1 MIPPTSGLCRALFFA
16 SGEVISVLAWYSS
29 LRYALGMR
37 TTHITAV
44 VVALFGFGIVG
55 CQSSP
60 HSTLKTASGPA
71 GESSVFRVESPAGVP
86 VAADQPILIK
96 CWSVDLLDPTDPDA
110 AALLGDLPRRMA
122 QVEGRFDPDTIASH
136 LESLDAK
143 QQLHLRSMPML
154 IVRGGEG
161 ATMKITEPIDRP
173 DLQAGLERGESM
185 FPFEVG
191 ERYEVQTAFDD
202 DGFILL
208 DINYSRES
216 LTGDIE
222 EPLPGVIGYT
232 IRHTVRLRS
241 GESVVLGGWRSYRD
255 DAEDGNEEAVQ
266 IVVFNARALQPASLR
281 QAAAR

>member
-1 MIPPTSGLCRALFFA
+1 MRA
-16 SGEVISVLAWYSS
+16 
-29 LRYALGMR
+29 
-37 TTHITAV
+37 THITAV
-44 VVALFGFGIVG
+44 VVAVLGFGTVG

-71 GESSVFRVESPAGVP
+71 SEGSVFRVESPAGAP
-86 VAADQPILIK
+86 VASDQPILIK

-122 QVEGRFDPDTIASH
+122 QVEGRFDPDAIASH

-143 QQLHLRSMPML
+143 QQLHLRSMPMI

-161 ATMKITEPIDRP
+161 ATIKITEPIDRP
-173 DLQAGLERGESM
+173 DLQAGLERGEAM

-222 EPLPGVIGYT
+222 EPLPSVMTCRIQ
-232 IRHTVRLRS
+232 HTVRLRS
-241 GESVVLGGWRSYRD
+241 GESIVLGGWRSYQG
-255 DAEDGNEEAVQ
+255 DAGDRTEEVAQ
-266 IVVFNARALQPASLR
+266 IVVLNARALLPVSMR
-281 QAAAR
+281 QSAAR